1 MNRLERFFK
10 SPYLAGFLLLAAY
23 AMAMVG
29 VAHKSVTFDEIGHLA
44 GGYGI
49 WLKDDFRLVPD
60 NGNLSQRWAGLPSL
74 WRNDRFPSENQD
86 EWHVSNVYN
95 IADQL
100 FFQVGNDADSLLRSG
115 RAMMALLIVAM
126 GVLIYVWSRSL
137 FGALG
142 ALVSVVLFAFCPTI
156 LAHGPLVASD
166 MMVSL
171 FFLASMGALWRVLHR
186 VDVWT
191 VLLSALALAGLFLSK
206 ISGVLIIPMGLM
218 LLLVR
223 LRNSEPLAVQ
233 GMEKHPVR
241 RMPAKLIIFGS
252 VIAVQVIIV
261 WLLIWA
267 AFSFRY
273 SAFAQGA
280 YGIDRLFPGGWEY
293 ALAKP
298 GFVSDVVSSLR
309 VGQWF
314 PEAYLFGAA
323 MVSRMGGARQSFL
336 NGDFSLVGFK
346 SFFPYAFSVKETI
359 PFLIVLA
366 LAVATFVWAI
376 LLIRKKS
383 TAEARAYFWSRL
395 YATAP
400 LSILIFFYGAF
411 SLTSNL
417 NIGHRHL
424 LPLYA
429 PVFILAGA
437 AGAWFTQRTRWVG
450 AVVAVLLAWHVVESV
465 AVSPNYLTYF
475 NEFAGGPAN
484 GYRHLV
490 DSSLDWG
497 QDLPA
502 LKDWLQEKGYEDGKT
517 RVYVLYFGMARPE
530 YYKIQATQLPGF
542 TDRVPLGPVTPLQP
556 GLYAI
561 SATHLQGV
569 YLYCYGPWSS
579 RYEQAYQAQSRI
591 AEELMAAQKN
601 PEALRQLE
609 SRYSA
614 QGLQKLFFEFP
625 RLRVARLCAWL
636 RQQDR
641 KPLADINH
649 SIFVYQ
655 LSAED
660 LRAALTGPIPLVEP
674 AEVLL
679 K

>member
-23 AMAMVG
+23 AMAMFG
-29 VAHKSVTFDEIGHLA
+29 VSHKSVTFDEIGHLA

-49 WLKDDFRLVPD
+49 WLKDDYRLVPD
-60 NGNLSQRWAGLPSL
+60 NGNLSQRWAALPSL
-74 WRNDRFPSENQD
+74 WRNDRFPSTNQD

-100 FFQVGNDADSLLRSG
+100 FFQVGNDADSLLYSG
-115 RAMMALLIVAM
+115 RAMMALLIVAT
-126 GVLIYVWSRSL
+126 GAIVYVWSRSL
-137 FGALG
+137 FGAVG
-142 ALVSVVLFAFCPTI
+142 AVVSVALFAFCPTI

-166 MMVSL
+166 MMVSF
-171 FFLASMGALWRVLHR
+171 FFLAAMGALWRVLHR
-186 VDVWT
+186 VDGWNVA
-191 VLLSALALAGLFLSK
+191 LSAVALAGLFLSK

-223 LRNSEPLAVQ
+223 LRNPEPLAVQ

-241 RMPAKLIIFGS
+241 RMSAKLLIFGG
-252 VIAVQVIIV
+252 VILAQVIVV

-267 AFSFRY
+267 AFGFRY
-273 SAFAQGA
+273 SAFATGT

-298 GFVSDVVSSLR
+298 GFVSDVVSWLR
-309 VGQWF
+309 IGQWF
-314 PEAYLFGAA
+314 PESYLFGAA
-323 MVSRMGGARQSFL
+323 MVSRMSGARQSFL
-336 NGDFSLVGFK
+336 NGEFSIVGFK
-346 SFFPYAFSVKETI
+346 NFFPYAFSVKETI
-359 PFLIVLA
+359 PFLIVLG
-366 LAVATFVWAI
+366 LAVAAFIWAI
-376 LLIRKKS
+376 RQKS
-383 TAEARAYFWSRL
+383 SAEARAYFWGRL

-429 PVFILAGA
+429 PIFILAGA

-450 AVVAVLLAWHVVESV
+450 AAVAVLLTWHVVESV

-502 LKDWLQEKGYEDGKT
+502 LKDWLREKGYEDGKT
-517 RVYVLYFGMARPE
+517 PVYLLYFGMARPE

-542 TDRVPLGPVTPLQP
+542 TDRVPIGPVPPLLP
-556 GLYAI
+556 GLYAV
-561 SATHLQGV
+561 SVTHLQGV

-579 RYEQAYQAQSRI
+579 RYEQAYQAQSAI
-591 AEELMAAQKN
+591 MKEIQAAQKN
-601 PEALRQLE
+601 PEAMRQLE
-609 SRYSA
+609 TRYSA
-614 QGLQKLFFEFP
+614 QGLQKLLVEFP

-636 RQQDR
+636 RTQDR

-660 LRAALTGPIPLVEP
+660 LRAALSGPISLVEP
-674 AEVLL
+674 AEVVLQ
-679 K
+679 